1 MNVLDTITKNKL
13 QDIIDLSV
21 SYATILEKLNM
32 RPSNKNTKLLK
43 QKLELFCIYEIRRAP
58 KLLDNVTDEE
68 FIELWSSSISYAQVI
83 NKLRN
88 YKGDTKKYS
97 QSGSVNAKIKEY
109 AFKIGLN
116 SDHMLGQGHYRGVK
130 KDSTYNYSLEE
141 VLVEN
146 SFYNTVSLKN
156 RLIKEGLLEY
166 KCLWCE
172 NEGVWN
178 GKEITLQIDHINGVY
193 NDNRLKNLRIL
204 CPMCHS
210 YTLTFRGRNSVVKE
224 NDHIIPQI
232 DKSIQNEY
240 GSLNQYCKECKSETL
255 NGKLLCN
262 DCFMKSLTE
271 KDRTDILIKRIVND
285 RIKISTVYHTDGTCV
300 ITENIDKEWYVENK
314 RKSKNKKLGEINTTN
329 KRNKKLVLTYCIDCN
344 APISNKNKYRC
355 IECYKKYQSRNVPE
369 KEILISKLKE
379 TNANMTKTSQYF
391 GVSTSAL
398 KKWCK
403 KYNIPI
409 KVKDIRKYLEELKD
423 K

>member
-1 MNVLDTITKNKL
+1 MNALDTITKKKL

-32 RPSNKNTKLLK
+32 EKSSRNLNILK
-43 QKLELFCIYEIRRAP
+43 QNLELFCIYEIRRAP

-68 FIELWSSSISYAQVI
+68 FIKLWNSSISYAQVI

-88 YKGDTKKYS
+88 YKGDNAKYS
-97 QSGSVNAKIKEY
+97 QSGSANAKIKEY
-109 AFKIGLN
+109 AFSIGLN
-116 SDHMLGQGHYRGVK
+116 SDHMLGQGHYKGVK
-130 KDSTYNYSLEE
+130 KESVYNYALEE

-166 KCLWCE
+166 KCLWCG
-172 NEGVWN
+172 NKGTWN
-178 GKEITLQIDHINGVY
+178 DKEITLQIDHTNGVY
-193 NDNRLKNLRIL
+193 NDNRLENLRIL

-210 YTLTFRGRNSVVKE
+210 YTLTFRGRNSIVKE
-224 NDHIIPQI
+224 SNHMIAQI
-232 DKSIQNEY
+232 DKSIKNEY
-240 GSLNQYCKECKSETL
+240 GSLNQYCKECKSETS

-271 KDRTDILIKRIVND
+271 KDRTDTLIKRIGND
-285 RIKISTVYHTDGTCV
+285 RITISTIHYADGTCV
-300 ITENIDKEWYVENK
+300 IDESIDKEWYGANK
-314 RKSKNKKLGEINTTN
+314 RRGKSRHKKKKKL
-329 KRNKKLVLTYCIDCN
+329 LLTYCIDCN
-344 APISNKNKYRC
+344 TQISNKTKYRC
-355 IECYKKYQSRNVPE
+355 VECYKKYQSRNVPK

-379 TNANMTKTSQYF
+379 NNVNLTKTSQYF
-391 GVSTSAL
+391 GVSTTSL

-409 KVKDIRKYLEELKD
+409 KVNDIRKYLEELED

>member
-1 MNVLDTITKNKL
+1 MNALDTITKKKL
-13 QDIIDLSV
+13 QDIINLSV
-21 SYATILEKLNM
+21 SYTTILEKLDI
-32 RPSNKNTKLLK
+32 RPSNKNIKLLK

-68 FIELWSSSISYAQVI
+68 FIELWNSSASYAQVI
-83 NKLRN
+83 NKLRS

-109 AFKIGLN
+109 TFKIGLN
-116 SDHMLGQGHYRGVK
+116 SAHMLGQGHYKGTSQEPR
-130 KDSTYNYSLEE
+130 YQYSLKEI
-141 VLVEN
+141 LVEN
-146 SFYNTVSLKN
+146 SSYNTVDLKN
-156 RLIKEGLLEY
+156 RLVKEGLLEY

-172 NEGVWN
+172 NEGTWN
-178 GKEITLQIDHINGVY
+178 DKEITLQIDHINGVY
-193 NDNRLKNLRIL
+193 NDNRLENLRIL
-204 CPMCHS
+204 CPICHS

-232 DKSIQNEY
+232 DKSIKNEY
-240 GSLNQYCKECKSETL
+240 GSLNQYCKECKSKTS

-271 KDRTDILIKRIVND
+271 KDRTDILIKRIGND
-285 RIKISTVYHTDGTCV
+285 RIKISTVHHADGTCFSD
-300 ITENIDKEWYVENK
+300 ESIDKEWYGANK
-314 RKSKNKKLGEINTTN
+314 RKGKSKHKK
-329 KRNKKLVLTYCIDCN
+329 KKKKKKKLVLTYCIDCN
-344 APISNKNKYRC
+344 TQISNKNKYRC

-369 KEILISKLKE
+369 KEMLISKLKE
-379 TNANMTKTSQYF
+379 TNANLTKTSQYF
-391 GVSTSAL
+391 GVSTTAL